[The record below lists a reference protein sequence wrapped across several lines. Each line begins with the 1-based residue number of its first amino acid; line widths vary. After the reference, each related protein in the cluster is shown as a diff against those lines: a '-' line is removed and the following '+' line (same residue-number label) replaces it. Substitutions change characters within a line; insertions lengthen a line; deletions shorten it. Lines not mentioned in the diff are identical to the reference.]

1 MERIKF
7 FIDSIDGAL
16 DGGIPKKNTVLLAGS
31 AGTGKTTL
39 AMQFLFNGA
48 KKNEKSLFLTM
59 YEPEIRLKEYFEEF
73 SFYDQN
79 LVVSGDMAL
88 VDLRPIFMKNKKNF
102 NFIKVNE
109 VLDYIALQLQKYKPK
124 RVVID
129 SITSVCNYFKDD
141 SMIREFIFSL
151 CNLLF
156 LFDCTT
162 LLVSEVGPTE
172 RRYSNFNIEEF
183 IADGIIYLQN
193 YERKNRLVKTLQI
206 VKMRGTEHKEDV
218 FALNI
223 SKKGITLFGVMDK

>member
-1 MERIKF
+1 MERVKF
-7 FIDSIDGAL
+7 FIDPIDSAL
-16 DGGIPKKNTVLLAGS
+16 GGGIPKNNIVLLAGS

-59 YEPEIRLKEYFEEF
+59 YEPEVRLKEYFEEF
-73 SFYDQN
+73 SFYDQK
-79 LVVSGDMAL
+79 LIDSQDLALMDM
-88 VDLRPIFMKNKKNF
+88 RPIFMKNRKNF
-102 NFIKVNE
+102 NYAKVNE
-109 VLDYIALQLQKYKPK
+109 VLDYIILQLQKQKPK

-129 SITSVCNYFKDD
+129 SITSICNYFQDE

-156 LFDCTT
+156 LFDCTV
-162 LLVSEVGPTE
+162 LLISEVGPIE
-172 RRYSNFNIEEF
+172 RKYSNFNIEEF
-183 IADGIIYLQN
+183 ITDGIIYLQN

-206 VKMRGTEHKEDV
+206 VKMRGTEHKEDI

-223 SKKGITLFGVMDK
+223 SKKGVTLFGVMDK